1 MGFKDIL
8 IINKNTYDNYG
19 NPVSTSSLNMK
30 CLITEQQI
38 KNDGSDDNYFVRR
51 YALKA
56 LVKHKNFEP
65 YSSLISDDS
74 ITVVHSGLTYKI
86 KSISIIRK
94 NGKPL
99 FYELAMDLL

>member
-8 IINKNTYDNYG
+8 IINKSSYDEYG
-19 NPVSTSSLNMK
+19 NPVTTSSKGLK

-38 KNDGSDDNYFVRR
+38 KNDGGDDNYFVRR

-65 YSSLISDDS
+65 YSSILGDDS
-74 ITVVHSGLTYKI
+74 ITVSHSDIKYKI
-86 KSISIIRK
+86 KSISVIRK